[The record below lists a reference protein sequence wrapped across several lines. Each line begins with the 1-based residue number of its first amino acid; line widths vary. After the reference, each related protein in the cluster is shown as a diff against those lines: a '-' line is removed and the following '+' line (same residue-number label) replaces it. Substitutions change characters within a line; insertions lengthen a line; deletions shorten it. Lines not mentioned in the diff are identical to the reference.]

1 MHGDRLMPVLFVG
14 HGSPT
19 NAIEDN
25 AFSESWRDIARRLPE
40 PSAILCISAHWET
53 RGTRVTVATQPRT
66 IHDFYGFPE
75 ALYQVQYPAPGAPE
89 WAERTRQVV
98 RCTEVRLDDEWGLD
112 HGTWSVLV
120 NMYPDAHIPTY
131 QMSLDRTQPP
141 RHHYGLGREL
151 RALRAEGLLILGSGN
166 LVHNLRL
173 ARQGAAPYDWAVAFD
188 EWATARLVEQD
199 HQALIDYGQMGQTA
213 RLAVPT
219 NEHYLPLL
227 YAIATQGPN
236 EKISFACPEI
246 VFGSVSMRALII
258 GEWQELRG

>member
-1 MHGDRLMPVLFVG
+1 MGESKLMPALFVG
-14 HGSPT
+14 HGSPM

-25 AFSESWRDIARRLPE
+25 AYSKSWRDIAQRLPE
-40 PSAILCISAHWET
+40 PRAILCISAHWET
-53 RGTRVTVATQPRT
+53 EGTLVTATEQPGT

-75 ALYQVQYPAPGAPE
+75 ALYQVQYSAPGAPD
-89 WAERTRQVV
+89 WAERTRQLV
-98 RCTEVRLDDEWGLD
+98 RRTEVGLDEGRGLD

-131 QMSLDRTQPP
+131 QMSLDRTQPA
-141 RHHYGLGREL
+141 RYHYEVGRAL
-151 RALRAEGLLILGSGN
+151 RALRTEGLLILGSGN

-188 EWATARLVEQD
+188 EWATARILEQD

-227 YAIATQGPN
+227 YVIATQGPD
-236 EKISFACPEI
+236 EQISFACPEI

-258 GEWQELRG
+258 RG